1 MYYIVLLHLPE
12 TVSIWQWHTAPG
24 NGTFLELISRSNM
37 LDGADVLVSHE
48 QQNLDSRGIDVL
60 LINLTLSPIV

>member
-1 MYYIVLLHLPE
+1 
-12 TVSIWQWHTAPG
+12 
-24 NGTFLELISRSNM
+24 M